1 MDVEAASR
9 GTTVYLVGRRIDMLP
24 ELLGSSMDS
33 RRQKKARYRADIYL
47 MSC

>member
-24 ELLGSSMDS
+24 ELLGSSMDA
-33 RRQKKARYRADIYL
+33 RRRGRHGSNAVG
-47 MSC
+47 